1 MADIKEKIKE
11 IYAITVPTDIEKENV
26 PEINLIEKLNI
37 DSILSL
43 EILISVEDAFQI
55 TIDDEDLSPEL
66 VDSIITLS
74 NYVSK
79 RLDEK

>member
-79 RLDEK
+79 GLDEK

>member
-1 MADIKEKIKE
+1 MNDISEKLKE
-11 IYAITVPTDIEKENV
+11 IYASTVPAEVEKENV
-26 PEINLIEKLNI
+26 PDINLIETLNI

-66 VDSIITLS
+66 IDSIITLS
-74 NYVSK
+74 TYVSK